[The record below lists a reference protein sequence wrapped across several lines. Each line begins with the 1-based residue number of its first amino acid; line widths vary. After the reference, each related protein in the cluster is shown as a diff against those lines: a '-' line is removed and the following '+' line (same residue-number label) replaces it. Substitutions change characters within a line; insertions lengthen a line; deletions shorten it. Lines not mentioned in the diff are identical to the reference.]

1 MFHRPTLSITIFFI
15 WLMAFVGFSWN
26 SGTCAADLET
36 FLDKATPA
44 ELVPGA
50 DRIGPVKADPPVAPA
65 YQGDKLV
72 GYVFLNSDIA
82 NAVGYSGRP
91 IQILMGLTVDG
102 KIAGVKLVKHHE
114 PIVLIGIPEAKIRGF
129 LQGLVGYDA
138 ISMTAPVKGGGP
150 DIISGATVT
159 VLVIQDSVNRAA
171 ALVARKLGLGGLSAN
186 APTAGPR
193 RAVDLTKQTVESWQT
208 LLGDGSIRRLH
219 LTVGDVN
226 AAFEK
231 SGNEVAA
238 SRPETGNPDDSF
250 IDLYVAQVSVPTIG
264 RSLLGEAEYANLQKR
279 LANGQPAILVA
290 GVGKYS
296 FKGSGYV
303 RGGIF
308 DRIQVSQDVASIR
321 FRDKEHHRLRAI
333 AAEGA
338 PDLPEIGIFE
348 IPPDAGFEAT
358 LPWRLQLLVHRAV
371 GPLTKAFIT
380 FDVSYA
386 VPESDLTALPP
397 TSVKAPAVPAAVT
410 ASPAD
415 NGRTALWKRIWMDR
429 LPSVIT
435 TAVAL
440 VILTLI
446 FFFQAQLV
454 KRPKLLDAVRLSF
467 LAYTLVWL
475 GWWANAQLSVVNVLA
490 FTNALMGGFSW
501 DYFLMDPL
509 VFILWFATAA
519 ALLFWGRGPFCGWLC
534 PFGALQELTSR
545 LARKMGVKQWRVPWA
560 LHERL
565 WPIKYMIFLAL
576 FGLSL
581 YDLGLAEKLSEVE
594 PFKTAIILKFARDWP
609 FAIYAGLL
617 IVIGLFVER
626 FFCRYLCPLGA
637 ALAIPGRIRMFEW
650 LKRWSECGSQCHRCA
665 QECPVQS
672 IHPEGHINPHECIY
686 CLHCQELYFDDHRC
700 PHNITVRLKRERRT
714 ALSQKPG
721 TAPKSAGNPPVDS
734 ADGPLATR

>member
-1 MFHRPTLSITIFFI
+1 MFHRPRLSIAILFL
-15 WLMAFVGFSWN
+15 WLMAFVGLSWRN
-26 SGTCAADLET
+26 DARASDLQA
-36 FLDKATPA
+36 FLDRATPA

-50 DRIGPVKADPPVAPA
+50 DRIGPIKADPPVAPA
-65 YQGDKLV
+65 YKGDTLV
-72 GYVFLNSDIA
+72 GYVFLNSDFA

-91 IQILMGLTVDG
+91 IEILMGLTADG

-114 PIVLIGIPEAKIRGF
+114 PIVLIGIPEVKIRNY
-129 LQGLVGYDA
+129 LRGLVGYDA
-138 ISMTAPVKGGGP
+138 VSMTMPAKGSGP

-159 VLVIQDSVNRAA
+159 VLVISDSVTRAA
-171 ALVARKLGLGGLSAN
+171 AVVVRKLGLGGLTAN
-186 APTAGPR
+186 APETGPKR
-193 RAVDLTKQTVESWQT
+193 SIDPKKQTVESWQA
-208 LLGDGSIRRLH
+208 LLGDGSVRRLH

-231 SGNEVAA
+231 SGNEAA
-238 SRPETGNPDDSF
+238 AARPEAGNPDDAF
-250 IDLYVAQVSVPTIG
+250 IDLYVAQVSVPSIG
-264 RSLLGEAEYANLQKR
+264 RSLLGEAEYANLEKR
-279 LANGQPAILVA
+279 LTKGQQAILVA

-308 DRIQVSQDVASIR
+308 DRIQVSQGVASIR
-321 FRDKEHHRLRAI
+321 FRDKNHHRLRAV

-338 PDLPEIGIFE
+338 PDLPEIGVFE
-348 IPPDAGFEAT
+348 IPTDSGFEAT
-358 LPWRLQLLVHRAV
+358 LPWHLQLLVHRAT
-371 GPLTKAFIT
+371 GPLTKAFTT
-380 FDVSYA
+380 FEVSYA
-386 VPESDLTALPP
+386 VPEAYLTPLPP
-397 TSVKAPAVPAAVT
+397 APAKTATVASNAGSGPAAT
-410 ASPAD
+410 
-415 NGRTALWKRIWMDR
+415 GRTALWKRIWADR
-429 LPSVIT
+429 LPSVVT
-435 TAVAL
+435 TLIAL
-440 VILTLI
+440 VTLTLI
-446 FFFQAQLV
+446 FFFQAWLV
-454 KRPKLLDAVRLSF
+454 KRPRLLDIVRLSF
-467 LAYTLVWL
+467 LTYTLVWL

-490 FTNALMGGFSW
+490 FTNALISGFSW

-534 PFGALQELTSR
+534 PFGALQELTNR
-545 LARKMGVKQWRVPWA
+545 LGRKLGLKQWRVPWSV
-560 LHERL
+560 HERL
-565 WPIKYMIFLAL
+565 WPLKYMIFLAL

-581 YDLGLAEKLSEVE
+581 YDLGLAEKLAEVE

-617 IVIGLFVER
+617 IAIGLFVER

-650 LKRWSECGSQCHRCA
+650 LKRWPECGSQCHRCA

-672 IHPEGHINPHECIY
+672 IHPEGHINPNECIY

-700 PHNITVRLKRERRT
+700 PHNITVRLKRERRM

-721 TAPKSAGNPPVDS
+721 NGQTPAVNPPGDS
-734 ADGPLATR
+734 VKAR